1 MFFVAETLQKRAR
14 IPSGSNAQTRQRGYY
29 PREKISGAVKTVP
42 CRNQRTTIC
51 EILPI
56 ALLVLIRL
64 LSFAKIPK
72 FFRAKIYCIAIPPVN
87 FPEAPPPGYGGRP
100 EGKHLAQIAAKTRR
114 HSNRTCAPERLQER
128 TPRNIQPR
136 PKTPWNARPERPSA
150 SGASK
155 PSTRRSFHNCFAPAP
170 PRELGEFQMLSPN
183 L

>member
-14 IPSGSNAQTRQRGYY
+14 IPSGSSAQTRQRGYY

-72 FFRAKIYCIAIPPVN
+72 IFRAKIYCIAIPPVN
-87 FPEAPPPGYGGRP
+87 FPEAPPPRVSGAIRRKHPVENCQPNGRTIWR
-100 EGKHLAQIAAKTRR
+100 AQKRASEPSIASIRTVHRV
-114 HSNRTCAPERLQER
+114 HPNRSS
-128 TPRNIQPR
+128 
-136 PKTPWNARPERPSA
+136 RPSEPSIA
-150 SGASK
+150 SI
-155 PSTRRSFHNCFAPAP
+155 RRLLVNCFAPAEP
-170 PRELGEFQMLSPN
+170 LGLREFKIL
-183 L
+183 